1 MRSIGRNGLT
11 GVNHWTEKMAIS
23 TSNVTPGSSLSI
35 SVSGTSYLQRS
46 RAAGVMPGV
55 LSPNPDELA
64 GSGGKES
71 ASQAL
76 SKVDDSKQAL
86 KKIDPDASL
95 DTYAEGTSYSNSS
108 GLILH
113 LIA

>member
-1 MRSIGRNGLT
+1 
-11 GVNHWTEKMAIS
+11 
-23 TSNVTPGSSLSI
+23 
-35 SVSGTSYLQRS
+35 
-46 RAAGVMPGV
+46 MPGA

-64 GSGGKES
+64 GSSGKET

-76 SKVDDSKQAL
+76 SKVDVSTRDAIEQAL
-86 KKIDPDASL
+86 KKIEPDASL